1 MTARMPSAHLA
12 LATLA
17 ALVCVGL
24 ASCAATDTPAEVVV
38 TVTQA
43 PTPAESSS
51 AAPSP
56 SPTTKPP
63 VPTSEVE
70 GRDFDFG
77 LVTTTRTVGDTEVLV
92 VDRWT
97 DPRVPDDTLARR
109 GLEVAAW
116 DLGSDRYVN
125 QNTKVTFDIPVRPG
139 TTFLLHHCVAK
150 GEPLQTRSVSATE
163 LAAAPE
169 SDRLVLVE
177 IDDDGWATGG
187 ETLAGC

>member
-1 MTARMPSAHLA
+1 MRDRMPSTPLA
-12 LATLA
+12 LAVLA
-17 ALVCVGL
+17 ASACMGL
-24 ASCAATDTPAEVVV
+24 ASCAGTDTPAEVVV
-38 TVTQA
+38 TVTQS
-43 PTPAESSS
+43 PTTAGSSS
-51 AAPSP
+51 PAPSP
-56 SPTTKPP
+56 SPTTKAA

-77 LVTTTRTVGDTEVLV
+77 LVTSTRRVGDTDVLV
-92 VDRWT
+92 LDRWT
-97 DPRVPDDTLARR
+97 DPKVPDDTLARR

-125 QNTKVTFDIPVRPG
+125 QNTKVTFDVPVRAG

-163 LAAAPE
+163 LAEAPE

-177 IDDDGWATGG
+177 VDDDGWATGG

>member
-1 MTARMPSAHLA
+1 MRARMPSAHLA
-12 LATLA
+12 LAALA
-17 ALVCVGL
+17 CVGL
-24 ASCAATDTPAEVVV
+24 ASCAATDPPAEVVV
-38 TVTQA
+38 TVTQQ
-43 PTPAESSS
+43 PTPAGSSS
-51 AAPSP
+51 PAPS
-56 SPTTKPP
+56 SASTTTTKAP

-77 LVTTTRTVGDTEVLV
+77 LVTRTRQVGDTEVLV

-97 DPRVPDDTLARR
+97 DPTVPDESVARR

-125 QNTKVTFDIPVRPG
+125 QNTKVTFDIPVRAG
-139 TTFLLHHCVAK
+139 TTFLLHHCVAR

-163 LAAAPE
+163 LAGAPE

-177 IDDDGWATGG
+177 LDDHGWATGG